1 MDTDGNSDLN
11 LPQEI
16 LAGVEATESNSGKD
30 VLNTLQSS
38 TRPRRSTR
46 QAQRLQ
52 LKSPNNITLRRG
64 RVSAD
69 LSL

>member
-1 MDTDGNSDLN
+1 MDTDNNSDLN

-16 LAGVEATESNSGKD
+16 LVDVEATESNNGKD

-46 QAQRLQ
+46 QAQR
-52 LKSPNNITLRRG
+52 PPAE
-64 RVSAD
+64 VSKQD
-69 LSL
+69 NSTQRKGEC

>member
-16 LAGVEATESNSGKD
+16 LAGVEATESINGKD
-30 VLNTLQSS
+30 VLNALQSS

-46 QAQRLQ
+46 QAQRAPAEVSKQ
-52 LKSPNNITLRRG
+52 YNITQRKG
-64 RVSAD
+64 EC
-69 LSL
+69 

>member
-1 MDTDGNSDLN
+1 MGTDNNSDLN

-16 LAGVEATESNSGKD
+16 LAGVEVTESNNGKD

-46 QAQRLQ
+46 KAQRPPVEVSKQ
-52 LKSPNNITLRRG
+52 DNSTQRR
-64 RVSAD
+64 SKC
-69 LSL
+69 